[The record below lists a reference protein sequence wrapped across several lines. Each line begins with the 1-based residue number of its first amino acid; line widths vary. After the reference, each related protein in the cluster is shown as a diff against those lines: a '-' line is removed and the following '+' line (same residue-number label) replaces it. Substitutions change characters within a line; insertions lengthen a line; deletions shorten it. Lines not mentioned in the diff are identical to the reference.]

1 MKSFVTMQT
10 KKCQRL
16 KQHQLFFRNR
26 IKYLSERESEKYME
40 CNNLSDLIKKL
51 NAHGFDDLV
60 YSDYCELLCE
70 HEKSSSD
77 QPCRYYYLICMSIF
91 DNDANALRHKL
102 EAKVEETLKFEKLKS
117 EDVWNAELDNL
128 NNAIKDILGCIV
140 R

>member
-1 MKSFVTMQT
+1 MDSLLSPIFVLHDSENKLREFESANEIIQEFFDYRLSCYEARLT

-26 IKYLSERESEKYME
+26 IKYLSERE
-40 CNNLSDLIKKL
+40 N
-51 NAHGFDDLV
+51 
-60 YSDYCELLCE
+60 YCELLCE
-70 HEKSSSD
+70 HEK
-77 QPCRYYYLICMSIF
+77 
-91 DNDANALRHKL
+91 HKL